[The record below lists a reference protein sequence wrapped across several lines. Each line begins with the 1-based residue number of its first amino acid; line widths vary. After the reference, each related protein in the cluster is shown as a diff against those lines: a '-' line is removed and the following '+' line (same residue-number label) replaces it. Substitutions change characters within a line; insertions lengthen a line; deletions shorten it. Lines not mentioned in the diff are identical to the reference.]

1 MAEFLKFVDDLTKR
15 FPVHVSIYYSKIMD
29 WCIKVTKVGCA
40 SDYPGSRREGADA
53 ILCDVQ
59 SCDIELAFAKAQLM
73 LKDWLLVFDGGY

>member
-40 SDYPGSRREGADA
+40 SDYPDSPHEGDDA

-59 SCDIELAFAKAQLM
+59 DLDMELAFAKAQVM
-73 LKDWLLVFDGGY
+73 LKIWLSGFDGGY